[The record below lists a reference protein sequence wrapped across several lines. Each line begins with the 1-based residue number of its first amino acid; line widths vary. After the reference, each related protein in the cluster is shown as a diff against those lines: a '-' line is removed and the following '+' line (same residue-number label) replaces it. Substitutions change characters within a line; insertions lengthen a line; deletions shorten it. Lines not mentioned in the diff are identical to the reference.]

1 MPFQPYDH
9 GSTEPPDY
17 PVRIARRP
25 YVRRHPLRLRLLA
38 MFGGFLLLIPVMR
51 VFGSSGGH
59 VRTSADLVGG
69 AMDATPIAG
78 QLDGADG
85 STTDPSADPA
95 TDASADDPSAT
106 DPSNVTYGVGTLPA
120 RGGDAS
126 TAGDPTAND
135 AAASAPVA
143 APQPNATTKPA
154 ATKPATTKP
163 ATAKPATTKPATT
176 VKPAAKPATTVK
188 PAVKP
193 VVTTKAPA
201 KTTVTTKPKPTTT
214 PAPTAPPRVYGADEI
229 VNLIRSMWPADS
241 VDHALA
247 IAWRESNYQPGV
259 HNSCCYGL
267 FQINA
272 YSHAAR
278 LSAHGWTIA
287 DLYDPVKNITIALE
301 LYSEAGWGPW
311 GG

>member
-25 YVRRHPLRLRLLA
+25 YARRHPLRARMLA
-38 MFGGFLLLIPVMR
+38 MLAAFALLVPLVR
-51 VFGSSGGH
+51 VFGSSGGR
-59 VRTSADLVGG
+59 VRTSADLIGG
-69 AMDATPIAG
+69 AMDATPIAP
-78 QLDGADG
+78 QLDG
-85 STTDPSADPA
+85 
-95 TDASADDPSAT
+95 TDASST
-106 DPSNVTYGVGTLPA
+106 DPTADASTEPPATYGVGTLPERA
-120 RGGDAS
+120 TDGSVTVSDSVGGS
-126 TAGDPTAND
+126 
-135 AAASAPVA
+135 AASSNPAS
-143 APQPNATTKPA
+143 ATTPSGNSA
-154 ATKPATTKP
+154 
-163 ATAKPATTKPATT
+163 AKPATTKPATT
-176 VKPAAKPATTVK
+176 AKPAATAKPNTTTKSATTANPAAKPATTVK

-193 VVTTKAPA
+193 VATTKAPA
-201 KTTVTTKPKPTTT
+201 KTTTTVKPKVTNP
-214 PAPTAPPRVYGADEI
+214 PAPTAPPRVYGSDEI

-278 LSAHGWTIA
+278 LSAHGWGIA

>member
-38 MFGGFLLLIPVMR
+38 MFGGFLLLVPVMR
-51 VFGSSGGH
+51 VFGSSGGR

-69 AMDATPIAG
+69 AMDATPIAA
-78 QLDGADG
+78 QLDGADA
-85 STTDPSADPA
+85 SASDPTTDPG
-95 TDASADDPSAT
+95 T
-106 DPSNVTYGVGTLPA
+106 DPSTDPTYGVGTLPA
-120 RGGDAS
+120 RGADTGAAAATDPS
-126 TAGDPTAND
+126 TSD
-135 AAASAPVA
+135 AATAPAIVRSAQPVGTRADAPV
-143 APQPNATTKPA
+143 

-163 ATAKPATTKPATT
+163 ATTKPATTKPATTTTKGTTKPATT
-176 VKPAAKPATTVK
+176 VKPAA
-188 PAVKP
+188 KP

-247 IAWRESNYQPGV
+247 IAWRESNYQPGA

-278 LSAHGWTIA
+278 LAAHGWTTV